1 MSYEYSYVM
10 EDALGTG
17 LITGLISSIPSFA
30 LSAAIYVL
38 SALALYTIAK
48 RRGINKPWLAWI
60 PVVNVWLIGSIS
72 DQYRYVV
79 KGEIRS
85 KRKTLLILNIL
96 NMVMYVLMF
105 VFLILMIVGL
115 VRSEMYNYSEDAALM
130 EIMRSAIGTV
140 CVAVI
145 VMGISIATMIVRYIA
160 MYDIYVS
167 MDPSN
172 SVLYLVMSILFS
184 VTEPFFLF
192 FNRDKDL
199 GMPPRKEAPVYMP
212 PVEHWQQN
220 NENEYL

>member
-10 EDALGTG
+10 EEALGTG
-17 LITGLISSIPSFA
+17 LITSLISSIPSFA
-30 LSAAIYVL
+30 LSIAIYVL
-38 SALALYTIAK
+38 TALALYTITK

-79 KGEIRS
+79 KGEVKS

-96 NMVMYVLMF
+96 NWVLCIILF

-115 VRSEMYNYSEDAALM
+115 VRSEMYNYSEEAALM
-130 EIMRSAIGTV
+130 EIMRSAIGMV
-140 CVAVI
+140 CVSVI
-145 VMGISIATMIVRYIA
+145 MMGTSIATMIVRYIA

-167 MDPSN
+167 MDPTN

-199 GMPPRKEAPVYMP
+199 GMPPRREIPSYVP
-212 PVEHWQQN
+212 PVEPRN
-220 NENEYL
+220 DEPDMYL

>member
-140 CVAVI
+140 CVSVI